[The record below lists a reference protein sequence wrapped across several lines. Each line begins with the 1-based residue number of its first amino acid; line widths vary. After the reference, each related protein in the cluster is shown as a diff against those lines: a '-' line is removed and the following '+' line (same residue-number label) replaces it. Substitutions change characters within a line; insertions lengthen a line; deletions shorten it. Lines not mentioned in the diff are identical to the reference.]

1 MASPVN
7 VFKEQLFMKTN
18 LKRII
23 SAFLAAVML
32 LSIAAMGISAFA
44 ATEYTEGSYRYT
56 VSGGEAIITKAA
68 DVSGDI
74 TLPSALGGYPVTAI
88 GESAFLNCNAVTGIT
103 LPNSVESIGATA
115 FENCTAL
122 DKFTIPASVTSI
134 GIGAFK
140 SCTALEKITVDAN
153 NTVYASDEKGI
164 VFNKEKTK
172 IHTYPAGS
180 KRTEYVIP
188 DYITEI
194 ERSAFHGSKNLE
206 EVIWNNPE
214 LKFGISAFSN
224 CTGIRTVT
232 IPEGTT
238 HLSEWLFNACFSLA
252 EVNLPESLEVINI
265 GAFHWCTSLEYV
277 ELPSGLKEISNNA
290 FRECERLK
298 DISLPDGLE
307 VIRPNAFHQC
317 YSLESIEIPESV
329 TYIGDT
335 AFYQCYSLKEIT
347 LPDGI
352 TSIDGSTLRYCI
364 DLENVSIPDSVTAI
378 NDDAFM
384 DCRSLETVT
393 IPEKV
398 RALTGKA
405 FDNCT
410 SFEKVVVDEN
420 NAYFTAGSDGILF
433 SKDGKKLVYYPAN
446 KQQAVYAVPDTVA
459 SIGKYS
465 FCNAQNLASIVIPDS
480 VTEIEAAAFLSDNIR
495 DIYFEGTQE
504 EWNAFAAATDTAN
517 PVTATVHFNHK
528 STDHV
533 HEYAQSITAEPTC
546 STNGTKAY
554 SCSCGENAQVSWH
567 YSTAK
572 MLCSDAEREWKVV
585 EAADCSVTGIR
596 NLCCSKCGY
605 ALLVRDTEKPAHS
618 LSITVSDSAIDFE
631 CTDCGYAYTEEIPDG
646 AGYVYYKGSEKE
658 RVHVYNAGEKIIVP
672 PAPKKDGLSFFGW
685 KDESGNTVELGTMP
699 DNNMVLTASYGKILE
714 SESFDV
720 TATFDEDC
728 FNEDVSLSV
737 KEVEGES
744 KLGGVYMMGKDSYK
758 QVGFFEIKM
767 VNEKTETVQ
776 PNSGK
781 KVTVKFPIPEGYGEG
796 DRFIITHWF
805 SNGDRERFSTDADG
819 GAIIENGY
827 LIINVGQFSEFSI
840 HVKTSAEVSKLPSK
854 TAYNYKEGLNLSGIE
869 LTVINS
875 DGTAEKI
882 TDTSKM
888 TVSGYDSSKI
898 GEQTVFVEYDG
909 CRAQFTV
916 TVSYAWWQWIIRVL
930 LLGFLWY

>member
-1 MASPVN
+1 
-7 VFKEQLFMKTN
+7 MKTKS
-18 LKRII
+18 KRII
-23 SAFLAAVML
+23 SIFLTAVML
-32 LSIAAMGISAFA
+32 MSIAAMGISAFA

-56 VSGGEAIITKAA
+56 VSGSEATITKATN
-68 DVSGDI
+68 VSGDI
-74 TLPSALGGYPVTAI
+74 TLPAALGGYPVTAI
-88 GESAFLNCNAVTGIT
+88 ADGVFAHNTAITQAVIPDSVKTIGNSAFEG
-103 LPNSVESIGATA
+103 
-115 FENCTAL
+115 CTAL
-122 DKFTIPASVTSI
+122 AGIEITASVTNI
-134 GIGAFK
+134 GSGVFRG
-140 SCTALEKITVDAN
+140 CTSLEKIAVEEGNPSYTA
-153 NTVYASDEKGI
+153 DETGVLFTKD
-164 VFNKEKTK
+164 KTK
-172 IHTYPAGS
+172 IVGYPAGN

-188 DYITEI
+188 DYVTEI
-194 ERSAFHGSKNLE
+194 ERYSFAGSVNLE
-206 EVIWNNPE
+206 EVIWNNPAIK
-214 LKFGISAFSN
+214 LGLGAFSD
-224 CTGIRTVT
+224 CRGLRTVT

-238 HLSEWLFNACFSLA
+238 HLSDWLFNACFSLS
-252 EVNLPESLEVINI
+252 EINFPESLESIAS
-265 GAFHWCTSLEYV
+265 GTFHWCTGLEYV
-277 ELPSGLKEISNNA
+277 ELPSGLKEIGNNA

-298 DISLPDGLE
+298 GIKLPDGLE

-317 YSLESIEIPESV
+317 FSLESIEIPESV

-347 LPDGI
+347 FPKGTTAI
-352 TSIDGSTLRYCI
+352 YGSTLRYCV

-378 NDDAFM
+378 NDDSFM

-393 IPEKV
+393 IPENVKAV
-398 RALTGKA
+398 TGKA
-405 FDNCT
+405 FVNCIAFESVSVDADNP
-410 SFEKVVVDEN
+410 
-420 NAYFTAGSDGILF
+420 YFTADSSGVLF
-433 SKDGKKLVYYPAN
+433 NNNKTKLVYYPAN
-446 KQQAVYAVPDTVA
+446 KQQKVYTVPDTVT
-459 SIGKYS
+459 SIGTYAFGS
-465 FCNAQNLASIVIPDS
+465 AQTLASVIIPDS
-480 VTEIEAAAFLSDNIR
+480 VTAIEAAAFYGNNIR

-504 EWNAFAAATDTAN
+504 QWNEFAAATDTAN

-546 STNGTKAY
+546 SANGTKSY
-554 SCSCGENAQVSWH
+554 SCSCSESIQTSLH

-585 EAADCSVTGIR
+585 EPADCSAAGTR

-618 LSITVSDSAIDFE
+618 LGITVSDSAIDFE
-631 CTDCGYAYTEEIPDG
+631 CTDCGYSYTEEIPDG
-646 AGYVYYKGSEKE
+646 AGYVHYKGGEKE
-658 RVHVYNAGEKIIVP
+658 RVHIYNAGEKIVVP
-672 PAPKKDGLSFFGW
+672 PVPEKEGLSFFGW

-699 DNNMVLTASYGKILE
+699 AGNLVLTAAFGKILE

-744 KLGGVYMMGKDSYK
+744 KLGSIYMLGKESYK
-758 QVGFFEIKM
+758 QVGFFNIKM
-767 VNEKTETVQ
+767 VNEKSETVQ

-781 KVTVKFPIPEGYGEG
+781 TVTVKFPIPEGYGEG

-805 SNGDRERFSTDADG
+805 SNGDRERFSTDAGG

-827 LIINVGQFSEFSI
+827 IIISVGQFSEFSI
-840 HVKTSAEVSKLPSK
+840 HVKTSAKVSKLPSK

-869 LTVINS
+869 LTVTNS
-875 DGTAEKI
+875 DGTTEKV

-888 TVSGYDSSKI
+888 TVSGYDSSKV

-909 CRAQFTV
+909 CRAEFTV
-916 TVSYAWWQWIIRVL
+916 TVSYAWWQWIIRIL